1 MHYVGETSKWQ
12 NDLSSCPR
20 QTIQYQSNPSL
31 CPNHPCWRSWTWLV
45 LLRPRRSPRINTK
58 GKKKRCLFIIEDWN
72 ANVGSQEIPVVT
84 GKLGLGE
91 QNKAGQS
98 NRILPENTL
107 VIANTLFSPLF
118 IFICWRLIT
127 LKYFSSFCHTWH
139 KSAMNLHVFPILNPL
154 PTSLPSNTLF
164 NNTRDNFTQ
173 GHHQMIN
180 TKIRLI
186 TRKDDHMDRNQTFIS
201 DWVHILALLLNSIMQ
216 PLVSQV
222 ISLISG
228 IEVSSIPTSRKLFDM
243 LNQCYPNFLAAETSF
258 T

>member
-1 MHYVGETSKWQ
+1 
-12 NDLSSCPR
+12 
-20 QTIQYQSNPSL
+20 
-31 CPNHPCWRSWTWLV
+31 
-45 LLRPRRSPRINTK
+45 
-58 GKKKRCLFIIEDWN
+58 
-72 ANVGSQEIPVVT
+72 
-84 GKLGLGE
+84 
-91 QNKAGQS
+91 
-98 NRILPENTL
+98 
-107 VIANTLFSPLF
+107 
-118 IFICWRLIT
+118 
-127 LKYFSSFCHTWH
+127 
-139 KSAMNLHVFPILNPL
+139 
-154 PTSLPSNTLF
+154 
-164 NNTRDNFTQ
+164 
-173 GHHQMIN
+173 MIN